1 MFILVFL
8 TAIFSILS
16 SLGLGWLSVPLLIVL
31 VVVGLI
37 VIVIIKLF
45 LVLIPAIIIAAIVYF
60 VTGEDAEP
68 KQVFL
73 KAWLQTYRS
82 RAFISLL
89 YLVVGSWIIQAL

>member
-1 MFILVFL
+1 MMFILVFL

-60 VTGEDAEP
+60 VTGD
-68 KQVFL
+68 FL
-73 KAWLQTYRS
+73 WTGI
-82 RAFISLL
+82 AF
-89 YLVVGSWIIQAL
+89 LVVALISIAAKI